1 MHPAGMATTLQVRNV
16 PEDVSERLKLRA
28 ASEGRSLS
36 EYVLEVLLREASLP
50 TRAEAVAR
58 LRELSR
64 LFPKPD
70 ERADVTIRR
79 MRDERS

>member
-1 MHPAGMATTLQVRNV
+1 MHSDAMATTLQVRNV
-16 PEDVSERLKLRA
+16 PDAVSERLKVRA

-50 TRAEAVAR
+50 TRAEAIAR

-64 LFPKPD
+64 AMPEPD
-70 ERADVTIRR
+70 EPSDVTIRR